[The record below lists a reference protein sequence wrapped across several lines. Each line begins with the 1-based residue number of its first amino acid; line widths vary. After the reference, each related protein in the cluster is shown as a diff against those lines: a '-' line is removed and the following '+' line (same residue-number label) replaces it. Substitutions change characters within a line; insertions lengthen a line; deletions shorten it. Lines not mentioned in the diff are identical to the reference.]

1 MRTNLHGKRLASI
14 PADPWKGSIMRIL
27 LIEDDEDIREA
38 TAWLLQKQKYTVDTA
53 DNGIDALA
61 LLLTGIYDIAVVD
74 WMLPGKDGVSA
85 IREARAAG
93 ITTPALILTAKTAI
107 GDRVNGLDSGADD
120 YLMKPFDSEELFAR
134 IRALARRR
142 ADSVFTDRVFYGDL
156 HYRPSENEI
165 ACKGETVRLTNKEN
179 QLLELLIRNA
189 NRVLSKE
196 LLLDRIWGL
205 DTDADLNSVEIYVHY
220 LRKKLSSLDTNVT
233 LTTIRGIGYRL
244 DIGK

>member
-1 MRTNLHGKRLASI
+1 LGTVSANF
-14 PADPWKGSIMRIL
+14 PEKGHALRIL

-61 LLLTGIYDIAVVD
+61 LLLTGIYDMAVVD
-74 WMLPGKDGVSA
+74 WMLPGKDGVSV
-85 IREARAAG
+85 IREARSAG

-107 GDRVNGLDSGADD
+107 GDRVCGLDAGADD
-120 YLMKPFDSEELFAR
+120 YLMKPFASEELFAR

-142 ADSVFTDRVFYGDL
+142 SDSVFSDMVTFGDL
-156 HYRPSENEI
+156 QYRPTENEI
-165 ACKGETVRLTNKEN
+165 TCHGETVRLTQKEN
-179 QLLELLIRNA
+179 QLLELLLRNA

-196 LLLDRIWGL
+196 MLLDRIWGL
-205 DTDADLNSVEIYVHY
+205 DTDSELNSVEIYVHY
-220 LRKKLSSLDTNVT
+220 LRKKLSSLDTKVT

-244 DIGK
+244 DMGK

>member
-1 MRTNLHGKRLASI
+1 
-14 PADPWKGSIMRIL
+14 MRIL

-61 LLLTGIYDIAVVD
+61 LLLTGIYDMAVVD
-74 WMLPGKDGVSA
+74 WMLPGKDGVSV
-85 IREARAAG
+85 IREARRAG

-107 GDRVNGLDSGADD
+107 GDRVSGLDAGADD
-120 YLMKPFDSEELFAR
+120 YLMKPFASEELFAR

-142 ADSVFTDRVFYGDL
+142 SDSVFSDVVTLGDL
-156 HYRPSENEI
+156 QYRPAENEI
-165 ACKGETVRLTNKEN
+165 SCKGETVRLTQKEN
-179 QLLELLIRNA
+179 QLLELLLRNA

-196 LLLDRIWGL
+196 MLLDRIWGL
-205 DTDADLNSVEIYVHY
+205 DTDAELNSVEIYVHY
-220 LRKKLSSLDTNVT
+220 LRKKLSGLDTNVS